1 MNLRLKLLEYNMKH
15 EYIIDTP
22 MTDLF
27 IDDAAI
33 EIIKKEL
40 QKDDAIAMRIFIG
53 GGGCCKHFEMI
64 PVKKALTGDV
74 TFIRDGLRILV
85 ENELAQ
91 NSSKIEIKNDEHK
104 GLLINLT

>member
-1 MNLRLKLLEYNMKH
+1 
-15 EYIIDTP
+15 

-27 IDDAAI
+27 IDDTAI

-40 QKDDAIAMRIFIG
+40 CKDDAFAMRIFIG

-74 TFIRDGLRILV
+74 IFIRGDLRIFV
-85 ENELAQ
+85 EKEIVQ
-91 NSSKIEIKNDEHK
+91 NSSTIEIKNDEHK
-104 GLLINLT
+104 GLLIDLTK

>member
-1 MNLRLKLLEYNMKH
+1 VTELL
-15 EYIIDTP
+15 
-22 MTDLF
+22 

-40 QKDDAIAMRIFIG
+40 KKDDAFAMRIFIG

-74 TFIRDGLRILV
+74 PFIRGGLRILV
-85 ENELAQ
+85 EKDLAQ

-104 GLLINLT
+104 GLLIDLT